1 MSEQPPDSDD
11 RNYSHL
17 LTLLSV
23 SAAMVGVCLTAISLV
38 TVIEA
43 FNKVEQIVDDA
54 LAIATIGFSM
64 VTLLSFLG
72 IRTRIRWIWPRY
84 MVLMDVLFC
93 IGIALMVFASMMLT
107 FIVI

>member
-1 MSEQPPDSDD
+1 MDD
-11 RNYSHL
+11 KTPLGGDRVYAHL

-43 FNKVEQIVDDA
+43 FNKVEAVVDDL
-54 LAIATIGFSM
+54 LAVATLDFSV

-72 IRTRIRWIWPRY
+72 IRTRIRSVWPRF
-84 MVLMDVLFC
+84 MLVLDVAFC
-93 IGIALMVFASMMLT
+93 IGIGLMVIASLLLT
-107 FIVI
+107 FLVL

>member
-1 MSEQPPDSDD
+1 MSEKPPDNDE
-11 RNYSHL
+11 RIYSHL

-54 LAIATIGFSM
+54 LAIATIVFSM

-72 IRTRIRWIWPRY
+72 IRTRIRWIWRRY
-84 MVLMDVLFC
+84 MLVMDVLFC
-93 IGIALMVFASMMLT
+93 IGIALMVFASMMLS